1 MIYAFILYML
11 IAYYSP
17 VLGVRVKNK
26 VDNVART
33 LGVGS

>member
-1 MIYAFILYML
+1 ML
-11 IAYYSP
+11 ITYYSP
-17 VLGVRVKNK
+17 ILGVGVKNK